1 MDFWKLIVER
11 IARPKQIRMGVRHT
25 MPCPSGTVH
34 PVGWLPRYLV
44 GGLVHLILGA
54 ILAFGP
60 SAPAAEAEVWVAPR
74 PARLQAQLSA
84 ELQTRGSDYQ
94 PRTEHRLSDG
104 TPRFTNRLILE
115 ASPYLIQHAH
125 NPVDWYPWGAEAFA
139 RAAAEDRPIFLSI
152 GYSSCHWCHVMEREV
167 FEDLRIADFLNR
179 HFIAIKVDKERRP
192 DLDETYMPAV
202 RLIKGRGGWP
212 MSSFLTPEGRPFFAG
227 TFFWPDDFL
236 GQIQRLATQWQDRR
250 QDLVDE
256 AQRIA
261 AALSVE
267 RTLERRSGEIGPLL
281 VEAALAEA
289 AAEHDPV
296 HGGFVGRSKFP
307 REPLLLLLL
316 DSAQRRNDERLLRIV
331 TRTLDAM
338 RQGGIH
344 DQVGG
349 GFHRYATDAVW
360 RRPHFEKM
368 LYNQA
373 LLARVY
379 LRGWR
384 LTGHA
389 AYRRVAE
396 RTLDYVLRDLTAQ
409 EGAFYTAIDADS
421 DGREGAFY
429 TWTAAQIRQALPAAD
444 AALAIDLFGVT
455 EAGALD
461 GTNVLHLAHPP
472 ALALAEIAHRQ
483 GVSLAALQRRLADI
497 RQVLYRA
504 REQRPHPQRDEK
516 ILTAWNGLMIGTLAL
531 AGDLLGE
538 ARFTRAALDAAR
550 FLWAHCRREDGKLWR
565 VHYSGRASVRGQ
577 LEDYALLAEGLLR
590 LYDTTNDRNWLL
602 RAQQLADTLHEH
614 FQDKAT
620 GRLFLSERAP
630 LNAMPRPQDTMTG
643 DIRMPAP
650 VSVTLRVWQMLSI
663 RSDRHDYAARA
674 HELFDAYAAD
684 VRRSPAAYAY
694 LLAAVDDLQ
703 HGEQRALGYAARG
716 HVRIAA
722 RQEAD
727 DRVGVSLSMLPG
739 WHVNAD
745 QPLQQGLIPTRLEL
759 ATESS
764 GWRLTQVEYPEAG
777 VRPLGFHAE
786 PLALYQGEARIVA
799 HLQPADRPRRLLPL
813 SLRLQACND
822 RVCLPP
828 ESLRLTVPMATAM
841 TSKPPR
847 VIP

>member
-1 MDFWKLIVER
+1 MNSSKLIVER
-11 IARPKQIRMGVRHT
+11 TARPTQIPMGVRHT
-25 MPCPSGTVH
+25 MRCSGSTIQ
-34 PVGWLPRYLV
+34 PVGRRLV
-44 GGLVHLILGA
+44 GVLVHLIMGA
-54 ILAFGP
+54 MLAFGQF
-60 SAPAAEAEVWVAPR
+60 APAAETEVWVAPR
-74 PARLQAQLSA
+74 PAGVQAQLSA
-84 ELQTRGSDYQ
+84 ALQARGSDYQ
-94 PRTEHRLSDG
+94 ARTEHRLSDG

-115 ASPYLIQHAH
+115 DSPYLIQHAH
-125 NPVDWYPWGAEAFA
+125 NPIDWYPWGAKAFA
-139 RAAAEDRPIFLSI
+139 TAAAEDRPILLSI
-152 GYSSCHWCHVMEREV
+152 GYSSCHWCHVMERKV
-167 FEDLRIADFLNR
+167 FENLRIADFLNR

-192 DLDETYMPAV
+192 DVDETYMPAV
-202 RLIKGRGGWP
+202 RLIKGRVGWP
-212 MSSFLTPEGRPFFAG
+212 MTGFLTPDGRPFFAG
-227 TFFWPDDFL
+227 TFFWPNRFL
-236 GQIQRLATQWQDRR
+236 DLIQRLASQWQDRR
-250 QDLVDE
+250 QEMLDE

-267 RTLERRSGEIGPLL
+267 RTLERQSGEIGPQL

-289 AAEHDPV
+289 ATEHDPI
-296 HGGFVGRSKFP
+296 HGGFVGRFKFP
-307 REPLLLLLL
+307 RETLLLLLL
-316 DSAQRRNDERLLRIV
+316 DSAQRRNDEQLMQMV
-331 TRTLDAM
+331 THTLDAM
-338 RQGGIH
+338 WQGGIH
-344 DQVGG
+344 DQIGG
-349 GFHRYATDAVW
+349 GFHRYAADAEW
-360 RRPHFEKM
+360 RLPHFEKM

-384 LTGHA
+384 LTGRA

-396 RTLDYVLRDLTAQ
+396 QTLDYVLHDLTAP
-409 EGAFYTAIDADS
+409 EGAFYTATDADS
-421 DGREGAFY
+421 GGREGAFY
-429 TWTAAQIRQALPAAD
+429 TWTVAQIRQVLPAAD
-444 AALAIDLFGVT
+444 AALAIELFGVS
-455 EAGALD
+455 EAGA
-461 GTNVLHLAHPP
+461 NVLHLAQPP

-483 GVSLAALQRRLADI
+483 GVSPAALQRRLADI
-497 RQVLYRA
+497 RQLLYRA
-504 REQRPHPQRDEK
+504 REQRSHPQRDEK
-516 ILTAWNGLMIGTLAL
+516 ILTGWNGLMIGTLAL

-550 FLWAHCRREDGKLWR
+550 FLWAHCRREDGQLWR

-620 GRLFLSERAP
+620 GRLFLSEMAP
-630 LNAMPRPQDTMTG
+630 LNAMPRPQDTVTG

-650 VSVTLRVWQMLSI
+650 VSATLRVWQMLSI
-663 RSDRHDYAARA
+663 RSDQYDYVARA

-684 VRRSPAAYAY
+684 VRRSPAAYAH
-694 LLAAVDDLQ
+694 LLAAIDDLQ
-703 HGEQRALGYAARG
+703 HGEQKALGYAVRG
-716 HVRIAA
+716 SVRITA

-759 ATESS
+759 TSESS
-764 GWRLTQVEYPEAG
+764 GWRLTQVDYPEAE

-786 PLALYQGEARIVA
+786 PLALYQGEVRIVA
-799 HLQPADRPRRLLPL
+799 HIQPTDRRRRLLPL

-828 ESLRLTVPMATAM
+828 ERLRLTVPMVTAM
-841 TSKPPR
+841 ISEPPR
-847 VIP
+847 GIPAALTD